1 MKKAHE
7 ALWWK
12 KDNKEV
18 ICELCPHFCSISKG
32 KTGLCGVRFN
42 DENKLKT
49 LNYGMV
55 SSIAIDP
62 VEKKPLYHWFPGERI
77 LSLGT
82 VGCNLDCP
90 FCQNWPI
97 ARWSET
103 VNLEGITPQD
113 VVHLAKNNSLNA
125 VAFTYNEPFVWYE
138 FVLTT
143 SKMLKAENIYTVLVT
158 NGYIN
163 EAPLKELLPYINA
176 MNIDLKGFSED
187 VYLLLHGSLEPVKHT
202 IKMTVERGIHVEIT
216 HLLVPGINDTEEQ
229 FIQMVDWLTGISKN
243 IPFHLSRYF
252 PNYKWTAPPTPLQKM
267 REYADIA
274 KKKLNFVYLGNT
286 LEGNDTYCPN
296 CGALVIKR
304 VGYHVEKLCLNEEGK
319 CGLCNTPMGIV
330 TN

>member
-97 ARWSET
+97 ARWSKT

-113 VVHLAKNNSLNA
+113 VVHLAKNNGLNA
-125 VAFTYNEPFVWYE
+125 VAFTYNEPVVWYE

-143 SKMLKAENIYTVLVT
+143 SKILRAENIHTVLVT

-202 IKMTVERGIHVEIT
+202 IRMAVEKGIHVEVT

-229 FIQMVDWLTGISKN
+229 FIQMVDWLASISKN
-243 IPFHLSRYF
+243 VPFHLSRYF

-304 VGYHVEKLCLNEEGK
+304 VGYHVEKLCLNEDGK
-319 CGLCNTPMGIV
+319 CGQCNTPIGIV